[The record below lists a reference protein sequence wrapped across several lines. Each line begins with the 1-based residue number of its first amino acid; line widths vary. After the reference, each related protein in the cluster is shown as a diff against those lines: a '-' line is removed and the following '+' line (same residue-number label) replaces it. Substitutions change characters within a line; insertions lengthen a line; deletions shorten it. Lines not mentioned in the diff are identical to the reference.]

1 VPDVAFVPD
10 HPPLA
15 VQVDIL
21 EPDQERA
28 EAEPTITEVGLA
40 VRVRDGVVGGGGGV
54 PPPLRA
60 YWVAAN
66 TAERLAPLPVASAEA
81 RSGLKVL
88 VG

>member
-1 VPDVAFVPD
+1 MSEEPPEVIDVGF
-10 HPPLA
+10 
-15 VQVDIL
+15 
-21 EPDQERA
+21 A
-28 EAEPTITEVGLA
+28 EKVREGL
-40 VRVRDGVVGGGGGV
+40 DGGGGGV